1 LATDE
6 IKYVSFEEAVQIH
19 FGLMMRLSEV
29 RYGIDSRDLVES
41 ALARPKHSAVYE
53 NADIIRQAATLLFG
67 LVKNHPWTGGNKRT
81 ATTILRRFPEL
92 NDYQKNWTIA
102 EQIEL
107 VLKVESD
114 AWKVD
119 EIENW
124 LQSRVEKIIELE
136 K

>member
-1 LATDE
+1 MATDE
-6 IKYVSFEEAVQIH
+6 IQYVSFEEAILIH
-19 FGLMMRLSEV
+19 FGLMRRLGET
-29 RYGIDSRDLVES
+29 RFGIDQRDLIES
-41 ALARPKHSAVYE
+41 ALARPVHAAVYE

-67 LVKNHPWTGGNKRT
+67 LIKNHPWRGGNKRT
-81 ATTILRRFPEL
+81 ATTILRRFLEL
-92 NDYQKNWTIA
+92 NGYQKNWTIA

-114 AWKVD
+114 VWKTD

-124 LQSRVEKIIELE
+124 LRERVKG

>member
-1 LATDE
+1 MAIDE
-6 IKYVSFEEAVQIH
+6 IKYVSFEEAVLIH
-19 FGLMMRLSEV
+19 FGLMRRLGET
-29 RYGIDSRDLVES
+29 RYGIDSRDLIES

-53 NADIIRQAATLLFG
+53 NADTIRQASTLLFG
-67 LVKNHPWTGGNKRT
+67 LIKNHPWTGGNKRT
-81 ATTILRRFPEL
+81 ATTILRLFLET
-92 NDYQKNWTIA
+92 NGYQRNWTIA

-107 VLKVESD
+107 VSAVESD

-124 LQSRVEKIIELE
+124 LRGRTKKIEEI

>member
-1 LATDE
+1 LATHE
-6 IKYVSFEEAVQIH
+6 IKYVSFEEAVRIH
-19 FGLMMRLSEV
+19 FGLMMRLGEK

-67 LVKNHPWTGGNKRT
+67 LIKNHPWTGGNKRT
-81 ATTILRRFPEL
+81 ATTILSRFLEL
-92 NDYQKNWTIA
+92 NGFQRNWTIA

-107 VLKVESD
+107 VLNVESD

-124 LQSRVEKIIELE
+124 LGDKIIKNGE
-136 K
+136 